1 MVFTEVNIFQFYFV
15 NFCFPPDF
23 SNFENHNFTVG
34 ARTLIGEP
42 HPYLK

>member
-1 MVFTEVNIFQFYFV
+1 LPDIFYFSPLM
-15 NFCFPPDF
+15 FIKCHMA
-23 SNFENHNFTVG
+23 ENHNFTVG